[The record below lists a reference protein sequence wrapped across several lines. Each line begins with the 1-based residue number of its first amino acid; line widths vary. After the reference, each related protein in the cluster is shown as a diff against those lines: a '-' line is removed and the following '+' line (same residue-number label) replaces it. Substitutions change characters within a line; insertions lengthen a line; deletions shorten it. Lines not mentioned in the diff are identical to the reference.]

1 MEDNVSVETNSETEM
16 AAARRP
22 PSKALA
28 RGDEQLLVAQARDGS
43 SSSIEE
49 LVRRY
54 EHKLFR
60 LAQNITLNHEDA
72 EEVVQ
77 NAFLRAFQN
86 LGSFRGDSRFYT
98 WLVRIAVNE
107 ALMKIRGH
115 RFRQVSID
123 AAKETEDDVIAR
135 ELKDGAP
142 NPEELYSQEELRSLL
157 AATIDELDPGY
168 RMVLQLRDIEGLSTN
183 DTARALGL
191 SSTAVKSRLL
201 RARVR
206 LQSSLALYF
215 QAPHSRHRGAL
226 ALGA

>member
-1 MEDNVSVETNSETEM
+1 VSVERNSETEV
-16 AAARRP
+16 AAAPP
-22 PSKALA
+22 PSSTASA
-28 RGDEQLLVAQARDGS
+28 RDDEQSVVAQARDGS
-43 SSSIEE
+43 SSAVEE

-60 LAQNITLNHEDA
+60 LVQKITLNHEDA

-86 LGSFRGDSRFYT
+86 LDSFRGDSRFYT

-115 RFRQVSID
+115 RIRQVSID
-123 AAKETEDDVIAR
+123 GAKETEDDLGPR

-142 NPEELYSQEELRSLL
+142 NPEELYSQEELRSIL
-157 AATIDELDPGY
+157 ATTIDELDPGY

-191 SSTAVKSRLL
+191 SSTAVKSRLS
-201 RARVR
+201 RARLR
-206 LQSSLALYF
+206 LQNSLALYF
-215 QAPHSRHRGAL
+215 QAPHRRHKGAL
-226 ALGA
+226 ALGV